1 MKKFLLVMC
10 VGLLVA
16 CGSASTPAD
25 NSGDPAATAAP
36 DAPAAT
42 AAPAAQ
48 ALPPHMANI
57 KGEAFEGDVPV
68 TMKVGETYVFT
79 GDSKGWQVGTQ
90 NPELVQVVQGG
101 TQDTYETNPGFTALA
116 SGQAIIT
123 VTSPTNAILT
133 VMVTIE

>member
-16 CGSASTPAD
+16 CGSASTPTD

-57 KGEAFEGDVPV
+57 KGEAFEGDVP
-68 TMKVGETYVFT
+68 F
-79 GDSKGWQVGTQ
+79 
-90 NPELVQVVQGG
+90 EL
-101 TQDTYETNPGFTALA
+101 TLCNF
-116 SGQAIIT
+116 
-123 VTSPTNAILT
+123 
-133 VMVTIE
+133 